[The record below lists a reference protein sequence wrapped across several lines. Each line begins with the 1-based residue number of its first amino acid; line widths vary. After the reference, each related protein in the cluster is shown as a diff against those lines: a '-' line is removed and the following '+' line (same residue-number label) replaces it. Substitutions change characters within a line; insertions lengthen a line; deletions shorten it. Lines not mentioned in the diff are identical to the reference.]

1 MRQAYREMGV
11 SILSGAI
18 TTFGS
23 GVFLLFGN
31 FTFFKKFALM
41 ITVTVIYSSA
51 FAFLTFGAMCFAFG
65 PENDFGNPCRK

>member
-41 ITVTVIYSSA
+41 ITVTVIYSTV
-51 FAFLTFGAMCFAFG
+51 FAFFTFGAMCFAFG